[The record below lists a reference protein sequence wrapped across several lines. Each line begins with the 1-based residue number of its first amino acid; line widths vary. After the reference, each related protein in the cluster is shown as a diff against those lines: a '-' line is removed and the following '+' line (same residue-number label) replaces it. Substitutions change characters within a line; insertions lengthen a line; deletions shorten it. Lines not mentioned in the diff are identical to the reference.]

1 MVQRLTLRRRL
12 SYNTRSNKR
21 RIVRT
26 PGGRLVYQ
34 YVKKN
39 KTVPRC
45 GQCKEKLKGITPSRP
60 SERPRLSKRHKTVSR
75 TYGGVLCH
83 GCLRERIVR
92 AFLIE
97 EQKIVKALKSQR
109 EALVKPVKAPKPK
122 VEPKKKPVSKTT
134 KPGAGGKGAGKSAG
148 GKGPGV
154 GGKKPGQKPTG
165 GAGKPRK

>member
-60 SERPRLSKRHKTVSR
+60 SERPRMSKRLKTVAR

-109 EALVKPVKAPKPK
+109 EALVKPVKAPK
-122 VEPKKKPVSKTT
+122 VEQKKKPTGKPT
-134 KPGAGGKGAGKSAG
+134 KPGAGKAGAKSTGPKGAAG
-148 GKGPGV
+148 AKGAA
-154 GGKKPGQKPTG
+154 GKKPGQKP
-165 GAGKPRK
+165 AVGKPRK

>member
-12 SYNTRSNKR
+12 SYNTKSNRR

-39 KTVPRC
+39 KSVPKC
-45 GQCKEKLKGITPSRP
+45 GQCKEKLKGIRP
-60 SERPRLSKRHKTVSR
+60 TRPCERSRLSKRQKTVAR

-83 GCLRERIVR
+83 GCLRERIIR

-109 EALVKPVKAPKPK
+109 EIAKPAKIVEKKSVKT
-122 VEPKKKPVSKTT
+122 VSKTASKTASKKTT
-134 KPGAGGKGAGKSAG
+134 KS
-148 GKGPGV
+148 
-154 GGKKPGQKPTG
+154 T
-165 GAGKPRK
+165 GKPKK

>member
-39 KTVPRC
+39 PTVPRC
-45 GQCKEKLKGITPSRP
+45 GQCKEKLHGITPSRP
-60 SERPRLSKRHKTVSR
+60 SERPRMSKRLKTVSR

-83 GCLRERIVR
+83 SCLRERIVR

-109 EALVKPVKAPKPK
+109 EALVKPVKK
-122 VEPKKKPVSKTT
+122 VVEKKPAKAAAKKPAGKTAG
-134 KPGAGGKGAGKSAG
+134 KPGAKAL
-148 GKGPGV
+148 
-154 GGKKPGQKPTG
+154 GKKPAPR
-165 GAGKPRK
+165 GAPKGVVKSKK

>member
-39 KTVPRC
+39 PTVPRC

-97 EQKIVKALKSQR
+97 EQKIVKALKTQR
-109 EALVKPVKAPKPK
+109 EALVKPVKK
-122 VEPKKKPVSKTT
+122 VEKKPAKTT
-134 KPGAGGKGAGKSAG
+134 KPAAKKPAGKAAG
-148 GKGPGV
+148 KPGAKV
-154 GGKKPGQKPTG
+154 AGKKPAPKGVTKS
-165 GAGKPRK
+165 KK

>member
-1 MVQRLTLRRRL
+1 MILF
-12 SYNTRSNKR
+12 S
-21 RIVRT
+21 VRT

-109 EALVKPVKAPKPK
+109 EALVKPVKAPKAKPD
-122 VEPKKKPVSKTT
+122 PKKKPTAKAT
-134 KPGAGGKGAGKSAG
+134 KAGAGKVTKGGAGGKDPQARSPARS
-148 GKGPGV
+148 PLPV
-154 GGKKPGQKPTG
+154 ASQVNS
-165 GAGKPRK
+165 RIVMRRVDY

>member
-12 SYNTRSNKR
+12 SYNTKSNRR

-39 KTVPRC
+39 KSVPKC
-45 GQCKEKLKGITPSRP
+45 GQCKEKLKGIRP
-60 SERPRLSKRHKTVSR
+60 TRPCERSRLSKRQKTVAR

-83 GCLRERIVR
+83 RCLRERIIR

-109 EALVKPVKAPKPK
+109 DIVKPAKVVEKKPSKAPATKSTVVNK
-122 VEPKKKPVSKTT
+122 TSPKKSTQKSVKSK
-134 KPGAGGKGAGKSAG
+134 K
-148 GKGPGV
+148 
-154 GGKKPGQKPTG
+154 
-165 GAGKPRK
+165 

>member
-60 SERPRLSKRHKTVSR
+60 SERPRMSKRLKTVAR

-109 EALVKPVKAPKPK
+109 EALVKPVKK
-122 VEPKKKPVSKTT
+122 VEVKKPTKAAATKKPVGKT
-134 KPGAGGKGAGKSAG
+134 AGKSGLMAA
-148 GKGPGV
+148 
-154 GGKKPGQKPTG
+154 GKKPTPKAAVKP
-165 GAGKPRK
+165 KK